1 MNGMSEEVS
10 KVVAHRSEEV
20 YNLLLFCF
28 DFEIRSHYV
37 ALLGL
42 EFAM

>member
-1 MNGMSEEVS
+1 MSKEVS
-10 KVVAHRSEEV
+10 KVIAQKSEEV

-37 ALLGL
+37 TLLDL
-42 EFAM
+42 KFAM

>member
-10 KVVAHRSEEV
+10 KFIAHRSEEV
-20 YNLLLFCF
+20 YNLFCF